1 MTVDKDAARTLV
13 RQLDSL
19 IRLDAQRSISLV
31 HRPNLRQCGRQ
42 IGVTPVLAPRTAEA
56 GRSEQA
62 RI

>member
-1 MTVDKDAARTLV
+1 MTGDKDSAGRLV

-19 IRLDAQRSISLV
+19 IRIDAQRSISLV
-31 HRPNLRQCGRQ
+31 HRPSLRQRGRQ

-56 GRSEQA
+56 ERSVQA